1 MPDMHPAL
9 AGLVG
14 MVVTLAVLAL
24 VLVVRWGIRTRE
36 QMAQLPGTVA
46 TPDMVRVVE
55 ALTLA
60 GCSTIFLDGS
70 FITAKPHPG
79 DFDGVWDLDGVD
91 PAKLDPVLLDFTNK
105 RAAQKAKYF
114 GEMFLIQLPDQPGLL
129 PFFQKEKFSDAPK
142 GIVRISLSPAQ
153 GATI

>member
-1 MPDMHPAL
+1 MIPDFVS
-9 AGLVG
+9 VG
-14 MVVTLAVLAL
+14 ASAPWPVLPPGIHDATLEEVAARFATTPHRAWLFGGF
-24 VLVVRWGIRTRE
+24 VR
-36 QMAQLPGTVA
+36 A
-46 TPDMVRVVE
+46 VE
-55 ALTLA
+55 ALRFA

-79 DFDGVWDLDGVD
+79 DFDGLWDLDGVD
-91 PAKLDPVLLDFTNK
+91 PYALDPVLLDFDNM

-114 GEMFLIQLPDQPGLL
+114 GEMFLTQLPHQPGLL

-142 GIVRISLSPAQ
+142 GIVRISPRPAH